1 MSPLFAIDSAQR
13 NFRAPGTYQL
23 GGIRKFLCREESK
36 MSATT
41 TAAPQAPQSIG
52 AIGRIIGAIANPRP
66 TFEDIA
72 RKPTWL
78 VPILALIIIQCGITA
93 IFSQRVGW
101 RAFMEKQI
109 AQSASAQAR
118 LEQLPPEQRQ
128 QIIDRQAKFAPIFGY
143 VGVIIGV
150 PLVSVILSAIF
161 MGIFNATS
169 SAGLDF
175 KTSFGVITHSL
186 MPGLIA
192 ALLGILLLYIK
203 PPDQIDIQNLVASNV
218 GAVLS
223 SDSPKWLVSLGTSI
237 DVFSFWIIGLMAF
250 GYSVVR
256 PKKISL
262 STGLT
267 WIIALWAVYVLCKVG
282 LAAMLS

>member
-1 MSPLFAIDSAQR
+1 
-13 NFRAPGTYQL
+13 
-23 GGIRKFLCREESK
+23 

-78 VPILALIIIQCGITA
+78 APLLVLIILQCAITA

-101 RAFMEKQI
+101 RAFMEKQD
-109 AQSASAQAR
+109 AQNSSLQQR
-118 LEQLPPEQRQ
+118 MQQMTPEQRENLLNT
-128 QIIDRQAKFAPIFGY
+128 QIKFASVIGY
-143 VGVIIGV
+143 VGIIVGTPV
-150 PLVSVILSAIF
+150 VSLIIAAIF
-161 MGIFNATS
+161 LGILNGIS
-169 SAGLDF
+169 GAGLDF
-175 KTSFGVITHSL
+175 KTSFGVITHSY
-186 MPGLIA
+186 MPGLIG
-192 ALLGILLLYIK
+192 ALLGILILYIK
-203 PPDQIDIQNLVASNV
+203 PPDQIDLQNLVASNV
-218 GAVLS
+218 GAVLK
-223 SDSPKWLVSLGTSI
+223 SDTPKWLVSLGTSI

-282 LAAMLS
+282 LAAMFS